1 MEMTLGE
8 AFERSARKFPDK
20 VACIDDQRGA
30 TYAQMHAAVNRW
42 GHALQGLGLA
52 QGAHVA
58 TLSDNSLSLMEV
70 ILGNLKQGLVSVPLD
85 SRGTRDDVCRQ
96 AELTE
101 CEALIFDVHY
111 QGLAEE
117 LRARLPGLRTLVS
130 FGGPAPAFARDYEV
144 LKKNAADRES
154 PQVVNEDDES
164 FILFTGGTTG
174 RPKGAV
180 LTHKS
185 IMWNIISVTTEN
197 HSPAPEERIF
207 YPMQMYHV
215 ASLSRFLAFMYA
227 GGTFIG
233 SKAFDPEH
241 FLDVVERER
250 ATFVVGNP
258 TIYRL
263 LLEANQRRRRDTS
276 SMRRWL
282 NTHGVLDPAE
292 KQAIES
298 ELWPNGAYYS
308 SYALTEASPA
318 VTVLKPW
325 DQPEEAGSVGRAY
338 MCTEVRV
345 VDPFDQP
352 SPPGEAGEII
362 VQGPSVFKGYYK
374 APQETEAAL
383 RGGWLHTG
391 DLGRFDGKGYL
402 YVVDR
407 LKDMIKTGG
416 LNVYSREVEEVLLRH
431 PQVRDVAVIGL
442 PHPRWGEAVCA
453 VIVPQPGGRL
463 DEASI
468 QAHCRQHLAGY
479 KKPAVIRLVEALPK
493 TTFGGKVLKREL
505 RELFKDP

>member
-8 AFERSARKFPDK
+8 AFERSARKFPNK
-20 VACIDDQRGA
+20 VACIDDQARA
-30 TYAQMHAAVNRW
+30 TYAQMSAAVNRW
-42 GHALQGLGLA
+42 SNALDGLGL
-52 QGAHVA
+52 GKGSHVA
-58 TLSDNSLSLMEV
+58 TLSDNCLSLMQV
-70 ILGNLKQGLVSVPLD
+70 ILGNLKRGVISVPLD
-85 SRGTRDDVCRQ
+85 SRGTADDVCRM
-96 AELTE
+96 AEITD
-101 CEALIFDVHY
+101 CTALIFDVHY

-117 LRARLPGLRTLVS
+117 LRERLPALKTMVS
-130 FGGPAPAFARDYEV
+130 FGGAAPGFARDYED
-144 LKKNAADRES
+144 LKKSAAEDDP
-154 PQVVNEDDES
+154 PQVVSEDDES

-185 IMWNIISVTTEN
+185 ILWNIISVTTEN

-233 SKAFDPEH
+233 SKSFDPDH
-241 FLDVVERER
+241 FLEVVERER
-250 ATFVVGNP
+250 TTFVVGNP
-258 TIYRL
+258 TIYRM
-263 LLEANQRRRRDTS
+263 LLEAIKRKPRDTS

-282 NTHGVLDPAE
+282 NTHGILDPAE
-292 KQAIES
+292 RQEIEAR
-298 ELWPNGAYYS
+298 LWPNGACYG

-325 DQPEEAGSVGRAY
+325 DQPEEPGSVGRAY

-345 VDPFDQP
+345 VDALDQEP
-352 SPPGEAGEII
+352 PPGEPGEII
-362 VQGPSVFKGYYK
+362 VRGPSVFKGYYNS
-374 APQETEAAL
+374 PQETEAAL

-391 DLGRFDGKGYL
+391 DLGRFDAKGYL

-416 LNVYSREVEEVLLRH
+416 LNVYSREVEEVLLQH
-431 PQVRDVAVIGL
+431 PLVRDVAVIGL

-453 VIVPQPGGRL
+453 VVVAQPGARL
-463 DEASI
+463 DDESI
-468 QAHCRQHLAGY
+468 KAHCQERLAGY
-479 KKPAVIRLVEALPK
+479 KKPAMIRFVNALPK

-505 RELFKDP
+505 REMFKDS

>member
-8 AFERSARKFPDK
+8 AFERSARKFPGK
-20 VACIDDQRGA
+20 VACIDDQARA
-30 TYAQMHAAVNRW
+30 TYAQMSAAVNRW
-42 GHALQGLGLA
+42 SNALDGLGL
-52 QGAHVA
+52 GKGSHVA
-58 TLSDNSLSLMEV
+58 TLSDNCLSLMQV
-70 ILGNLKQGLVSVPLD
+70 ILGNLKRGLVSVPLD
-85 SRGTRDDVCRQ
+85 SRGTVDDVCRM
-96 AELTE
+96 AKITD
-101 CEALIFDVHY
+101 CTALVFDVHY

-117 LRARLPGLRTLVS
+117 MRDRLPALKTLVA
-130 FGGPAPAFARDYEV
+130 FGGAAPAFARDYEA
-144 LKKNAADRES
+144 LKNASEGES
-154 PQVVNEDDES
+154 PQVVSEDDES

-185 IMWNIISVTTEN
+185 ILWNIISVTTEN

-233 SKAFDPEH
+233 SKTFEPDH

-250 ATFVVGNP
+250 TTFVVGNP
-258 TIYRL
+258 TIYRM
-263 LLEANQRRRRDTS
+263 LLEAIKRKPRDTS

-282 NTHGVLDPAE
+282 NTHGILDPAE
-292 KQAIES
+292 RKEIETR
-298 ELWPNGAYYS
+298 LWPNGACYS

-325 DQPEEAGSVGRAY
+325 DQPEEPGSVGRGY

-345 VDPFDQP
+345 VDALDQE
-352 SPPGEAGEII
+352 PPRRARRDHRAGAQR
-362 VQGPSVFKGYYK
+362 VQGLLQR
-374 APQETEAAL
+374 PQETEATL

-391 DLGRFDGKGYL
+391 DLGRFDAKGYL

-416 LNVYSREVEEVLLRH
+416 LNVYSREVEEVLLQH
-431 PQVRDVAVIGL
+431 PLVRDVAVIGL

-453 VIVPQPGGRL
+453 VVMAQPGALL
-463 DEASI
+463 DEGII
-468 QAHCRQHLAGY
+468 QAHCQERLAGY
-479 KKPAVIRLVEALPK
+479 KKPAMIRFVDALPK

-505 RELFKDP
+505 REMFKDS